1 MLSLIKCQLI
11 FFPFRPKFVCQE
23 CLLVG
28 IFSFIDRLF
37 PFPFPVGGITIK
49 QDSYMAM
56 DRRIGAL

>member
-1 MLSLIKCQLI
+1 MSSN

-37 PFPFPVGGITIK
+37 PFPFPFPVGGITIK